1 MDKNKEIMNKIIDLK
16 NKIENEINKINAL
29 YDKAFDDMNLFFK
42 KEKEKLSNEQIDNNN
57 LNKYELLLK
66 KENDMKDKLQFEIT
80 KTKEQLENNLSL
92 VNEEIR
98 INERLNKGINK
109 LKSDKN
115 LENNI
120 FRILTY
126 ISEINNNYK
135 KLQII
140 SKKKIK
146 NLKISFKEEQ
156 NNILYEEYYFN
167 GISIP
172 QDLEFGDIA
181 YNSLNLTW
189 KINHINNINIDNK
202 QIKYKVEMGKNNE
215 PFIEVYVG
223 KNLKCNINDLEP
235 NTNYK
240 FRICCLYNDIMGDW
254 SEIKEIKTKNFDF
267 DSFLK
272 KQNNFR
278 NYRIESGEISEDVHN
293 TKLYNSTGDRSY
305 IKHIYFNKKYETIP
319 NVHASIT
326 GLDIINSKNARLKV
340 LVENIDQNGF
350 DIKIFTWADTIIY
363 WVKVS
368 WISSIVIII
377 VIIVIIII
385 TEISIIIIKIP
396 LIIVIIRVI
405 A

>member
-293 TKLYNSTGDRSY
+293 TKLYNSTGDRY
-305 IKHIYFNKKYETIP
+305 YTKHIYFNKKYETIP
-319 NVHASIT
+319 NVHVSIT
-326 GLDIINSKNARLKV
+326 GFDIINSKNARLKV
-340 LVENIDQNGF
+340 LVENIDENGF

-368 WISSIVIII
+368 WISFG
-377 VIIVIIII
+377 
-385 TEISIIIIKIP
+385 
-396 LIIVIIRVI
+396 
-405 A
+405 